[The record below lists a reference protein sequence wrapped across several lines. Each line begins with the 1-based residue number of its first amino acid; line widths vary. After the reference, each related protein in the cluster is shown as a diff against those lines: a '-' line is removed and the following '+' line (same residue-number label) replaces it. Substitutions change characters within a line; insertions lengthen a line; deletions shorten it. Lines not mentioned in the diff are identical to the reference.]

1 MKKADSEKELK
12 EEIKTKKATKETEK
26 APKEDKKETK
36 KVSKKA
42 EKVEEVKEDKKEK
55 AVKKVKTKD
64 ESEETK
70 KVTKKSAKKEEKE
83 VAEEESPKKKTK
95 SKKED
100 ATEEVE
106 NIVFEGFE
114 EVSEKEE
121 KKTRKTKKKYTNTNV
136 YEEQEK
142 TVTKWDYLKDWL
154 KHSTEKPFRK
164 FIGVIGVLLETFL
177 CFIIKSL
184 LIIVAYSLYF
194 MSYVAKIIIES
205 ALAFLLIGIGALA
218 FMIFIRK
225 EINNQT
231 VIPFISLIS
240 IFIAAYIFPFISR
253 KILSKKVFELLY
265 GKLDIYLF
273 KLCVNYN

>member
-1 MKKADSEKELK
+1 MQKRHTNYTLIKNKIKLYLKICYNYYGDNMDKMNYYELLGVKNNASE
-12 EEIKTKKATKETEK
+12 EEIKSAYKKQMKKWHPDINKDHNSKNISIKINTAKETLLDPIKRKDYDEYLTKKTDETYERY
-26 APKEDKKETK
+26 TQ
-36 KVSKKA
+36 
-42 EKVEEVKEDKKEK
+42 
-55 AVKKVKTKD
+55 
-64 ESEETK
+64 
-70 KVTKKSAKKEEKE
+70 
-83 VAEEESPKKKTK
+83 
-95 SKKED
+95 
-100 ATEEVE
+100 
-106 NIVFEGFE
+106 N
-114 EVSEKEE
+114 
-121 KKTRKTKKKYTNTNV
+121 KKYANTNV
-136 YEEQEK
+136 YEEKEK

-184 LIIVAYSLYF
+184 LIITAYTLYF
-194 MSYVAKIIIES
+194 MSYVARIIIDS
-205 ALAFLLIGIGALA
+205 ALVFLLIGIGALA

-225 EINNQT
+225 DVTTQT
-231 VIPFISLIS
+231 ITPFISLIS